1 MWLSEP
7 FYRLHLDYPPP
18 CNIFKAAQH
27 IIQVLA
33 SPSPIQ
39 RAQLF
44 SVARPY
50 LVFILLIM
58 FRNCLLYVFAC
69 SLPPPLVPPGLQAP
83 EGKGSYPASELL
95 YWTLAS
101 G

>member
-1 MWLSEP
+1 MLISEP

-18 CNIFKAAQH
+18 CNVFKAAQH

-50 LVFILLIM
+50 LVVFILIIM
-58 FRNCLLYVFAC
+58 LRNCLLFAFAC
-69 SLPPPLVPPGLQAP
+69 SLPPPLVPPGL
-83 EGKGSYPASELL
+83 
-95 YWTLAS
+95 
-101 G
+101 